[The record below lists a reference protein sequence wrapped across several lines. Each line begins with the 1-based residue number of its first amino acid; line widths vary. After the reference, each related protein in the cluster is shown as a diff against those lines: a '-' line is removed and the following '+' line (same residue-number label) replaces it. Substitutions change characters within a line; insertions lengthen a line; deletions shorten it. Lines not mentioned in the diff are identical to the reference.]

1 MMTIYYAFC
10 FFLFGTV
17 LGSFYNVVG
26 YRLPKGESLLYPS
39 SHCTNCNHKLMP
51 WELVPIFSFLFLG
64 GKCSKCKQKISWFYP
79 IFETVSGLLFM
90 LAFLIF
96 GFSYEL
102 LIALTFISLILII
115 TISDYNFMI
124 ISDEV
129 LIFFAIVLVIEIFF
143 IYGYKILLY
152 RIMSAIIASF
162 IMFLLKKLGDFLFKK
177 ESMGGGDIK
186 LLAIHGLVLGW
197 TLALISIFVGAI
209 VGLPFALLICSRKKD
224 HILPFGPF
232 ISVATLIM
240 FLSGF
245 NFDSFL
251 KLFGV

>member
-177 ESMGGGDIK
+177 ESMGEGDIK

-197 TLALISIFVGAI
+197 PLALISIFVGAI
-209 VGLPFALLICSRKKD
+209 VGLPVALLICLRKKE

-232 ISVATLIM
+232 L
-240 FLSGF
+240 
-245 NFDSFL
+245 
-251 KLFGV
+251 GVGAIFI